1 MNKVIVYLD
10 DPAYARHRM
19 PGVDAGPTHWVLV
32 ACAPRMTHRISKWVS
47 HSARENWRAKWADKL
62 FGQVVPPLRERG
74 DAVTPVLA
82 RGPLPELTRSLMAEH
97 GTAQVLD
104 VRRPKADDRPADAG
118 PWSPPGTL
126 LGMSAALL
134 LAVD

>member
-10 DPAYARHRM
+10 DPAYARQRM

-62 FGQVVPPLRERG
+62 FDQVVPALRERG
-74 DAVTPVLA
+74 DAVTPLLA

-97 GTAQVLD
+97 RTMQVLD
-104 VRRPKADDRPADAG
+104 VRRPKSDDRPAG
-118 PWSPPGTL
+118 S
-126 LGMSAALL
+126 
-134 LAVD
+134 